1 VVSAARGMG
10 MAGDWIKIES
20 VLPDKPEVI
29 TMAAMLD
36 IDQDA
41 VVGKLLRVWIWA
53 DQQIENCNA
62 VSVTKTFLD
71 RVTGVTGF
79 AEALHAVG
87 WLEGCDLDYRLPNF
101 DRHNGQTAKTR
112 AKSNRRVSQHRK
124 VKRKGNAS
132 SVTTALRKALP
143 EKRREENIKPP
154 AKPTVSSPPDGGS
167 KRFRKPTVA
176 QVREYMTSLATDAD
190 PEQFHDHHEAR
201 GWIMGNRKKMV
212 DWKAAVR
219 TWIKNHQQFN
229 GKPSD
234 NGQSLTYEEVFGID
248 KQ

>member
-1 VVSAARGMG
+1 

-29 TMAAMLD
+29 MMAARLD

-62 VSVTKTFLD
+62 VSVTKSFLD
-71 RVTGVTGF
+71 RITSVTGF
-79 AEALHAVG
+79 ADAMLEVG
-87 WLEGCDLDYRLPNF
+87 WLLGDDLDYQLPNF

-112 AKSNRRVSQHRK
+112 AKTHKRVDKHRK
-124 VKRKGNAS
+124 VKRKCNAA
-132 SVTTALRKALP
+132 SVTESVTKALP

-190 PEQFHDHHEAR
+190 PEQFHDWHEAR
-201 GWIMGNRKKMV
+201 GWVLSNRKKMV

-229 GKPSD
+229 GKATS
-234 NGQSLTYEEVFGID
+234 NGQSPLTYEEVFGLD